1 MTHHLPSD
9 LWRVRLMRLDAMDDF
24 DLEYHDD
31 ILYRSHEAGSVD
43 INEMWRVDIMSVI
56 DGQIKRSFE
65 PHSTRGE
72 AEDLYRQI
80 KGDLQKLSTDSFA
93 DLYIVSK

>member
-1 MTHHLPSD
+1 MTHHSPTE
-9 LWRVRLMRLDAMDDF
+9 LWRARLMRLDTMDDF

-31 ILYRSHEAGSVD
+31 ILYRSHEVGPVD
-43 INEMWRVDIMSVI
+43 INEMWRVDIMSLI

-65 PHSTRGE
+65 PHSTREE
-72 AEDLYRQI
+72 AEELYRQI
-80 KGDLQKLSTDSFA
+80 LNDLTKLSTDSFA